1 VRRVFVL
8 LSGLAVVLASGHP
21 WACFHGDP
29 QHSGLSANAVGAPLT
44 CVAAYRAGGQ
54 ISGSPV
60 VREDGGVL
68 VGARDVKLYC
78 LDPNLADT
86 LWVADLTAYGSNI
99 YYSSPALDDS
109 GNAYITTDRRLV
121 KVDSGGAVLWSWP
134 PNNSLTIRH
143 SPVIGLGQDR
153 KIYFCCYSESL
164 YALSPGGSLVW
175 ARSLGRSVNSAPAV
189 GLNGYIMVAT
199 TRDSAPW
206 QLWSF
211 KPNGDTAWSYVLD
224 ADAEF
229 ASPAVGPDSTIYVGA
244 NRYLYAVRPN
254 GTLKWRDSLLA
265 RIQSCPAV
273 ASESTLYVVAGA
285 RLYCIGTDSVV
296 RWRRSIG
303 GSNYCSPAVDAEGDV
318 YVGTANGASST
329 FYCIGPDSTVR
340 DSHVIGDD
348 IWSSPAIGESGR
360 VYVGCMDSS
369 LYLFQGPGLGVA
381 ELERRHRLVGTRLL
395 PNPTCGVAR
404 IVPFGRY
411 SAKVFDAC
419 GALVA
424 TASDADRVDLRG
436 VRRGVYLVQVAGS
449 GCPPQKLVLR

>member
-1 VRRVFVL
+1 MSKVFIL
-8 LSGLAVVLASGHP
+8 LSCLAVALASGHP

-29 QHSGLSANAVGAPLT
+29 QHTGLSSNVVGAPLSP
-44 CVAAYRAGGQ
+44 VAAYGAGDQ

-60 VREDGGVL
+60 VRQDGSVL

-78 LDPNLADT
+78 LEPNLADT
-86 LWVADLTAYGSNI
+86 LWVADLAPFGSNI
-99 YYSSPALDDS
+99 YYSTPALDDS
-109 GNAYITTDRRLV
+109 GDAYITTDRRLV
-121 KVDSGGAVLWSWP
+121 KVSSSGAVLWSWP
-134 PNNSLTIRH
+134 SNNSLSISH

-153 KIYFCCYSESL
+153 KVYLACYSESL
-164 YALSPGGSLVW
+164 YALNPGGALIW
-175 ARSLGRSVNSAPAV
+175 TRPLGRSANSAPAV
-189 GLNGYIMVAT
+189 GLNGHILVAT

-211 KPNGDTAWSYVLD
+211 KPNGDTDWSCTL
-224 ADAEF
+224 AGDAEF

-273 ASESTLYVVAGA
+273 ANESTVYVVAGA
-285 RLYCIGTDSVV
+285 RLYCIGADSVV
-296 RWRRSIG
+296 RWRRTIG
-303 GSNYCSPAVDAEGDV
+303 GSNYCSPAIDAAGNI
-318 YVGTANGASST
+318 YVGTANGASSI

-369 LYLFQGPGLGVA
+369 LYLFQGPGSGVA
-381 ELERRHRLVGTRLL
+381 ELDWRHRSVGTRLL

-404 IVPFGRY
+404 IMPFGRY
-411 SAKVFDAC
+411 SARVFDAC

-424 TASDADRVDLRG
+424 AASDADRVDLRG
-436 VRRGVYLVQVAGS
+436 LRRGVYLVQVAGA
-449 GCPPQKLVLR
+449 GLPPQKLVLR